1 MDRATDK
8 SVQQKPA
15 KVDHDVTVTVLPP
28 GPNSQALL
36 KRLGNAIGRSNYLG
50 LYGIALNQ
58 GSGPYMMDLDGNVY
72 LDCLAG
78 ASVNILGYGNEG
90 IPKRLYEIACSMQNT
105 CFPYSPNVPAVELAE
120 QLIRITPGTH
130 PKRVML
136 GLSGSDSVGGALES
150 VRKYTKKMGIIYFKN
165 AYHGST
171 GLSQSA
177 SGFET
182 LKEGLYPPSSNFIS
196 VDFPSTADLVEQT
209 LSKIEE
215 HLAGGKVGG
224 VVAEIIQGDAGICVP
239 VEGFFQSL
247 MALLK
252 RYNALLIAD
261 EIQSGMGRTGK
272 WWACEYEGIVPDILV
287 MGKGLAG
294 GYAPISALV
303 GREEVIDA
311 LKPAQHVF
319 TFTGHSECSL
329 AASLVITEIEQRQLI
344 EHAAKIGELLKM
356 KLKQLQAQYP
366 TIITEVRGR
375 GLMLGMEINI
385 ASNELAAVTFA
396 TRCAEKGVYFGY
408 FGSKRQV
415 VRIEPPYIIGEKEVA
430 IIIRVAGEV
439 AQEMYTGC
447 IPAQTVENVHKYAIG
462 LGNSF

>member
-1 MDRATDK
+1 MDLARNESAK
-8 SVQQKPA
+8 EEPA
-15 KVDHDVTVTVLPP
+15 EVDHDITVKVFPP

-36 KRLGNAIGRSNYLG
+36 KRLGNAIGQSNYLG
-50 LYGIALNQ
+50 LYGISLNQ

-78 ASVNILGYGNEG
+78 ASVNILGYGNEN
-90 IPKRLYEIACSMQNT
+90 IPKRLYDIARSMQNT
-105 CFPYSPNVPAVELAE
+105 CFPYSPNVHAVELAE
-120 QLIRITPGTH
+120 HLIRITPGTH
-130 PKRVML
+130 PKRVMI
-136 GLSGSDSVGGALES
+136 GLSGSDSIGGALES

-196 VDFPSTADLVEQT
+196 VDFPSTADLAEQT
-209 LSKIEE
+209 LNKIEE

-224 VVAEIIQGDAGICVP
+224 VVAEIIQGDGGIHLP
-239 VEGFFQSL
+239 VEGFFQTL
-247 MALLK
+247 MILLK
-252 RYNALLIAD
+252 RYNALLIVD
-261 EIQSGMGRTGK
+261 EIQSGMGRTGR
-272 WWACEYEGIVPDILV
+272 WWACEYERIVPDILV
-287 MGKGLAG
+287 MGKGLAA
-294 GYAPISALV
+294 GYAPVSALV

-311 LKPAQHVF
+311 LNPAQHVF

-329 AASLVITEIEQRQLI
+329 AASLVITEIERRHLI
-344 EHAAKIGELLKM
+344 EHAAKVGELLKM
-356 KLKQLQAQYP
+356 KLEQLRVQYP

-385 ASNELAAVTFA
+385 ASNELAAVIFA
-396 TRCAEKGVYFGY
+396 TRCVEKGVYFGY

-430 IIIRVAGEV
+430 TIIHVAGEV

-462 LGNSF
+462 LGKSF